1 MLTTTVAGRTWH
13 FDHSIGHFVGPQG
26 YTYPTPI
33 AMTPTG
39 TMYVADIGLA
49 EYSGAG
55 GLGSKIYK
63 HRIEDE
69 FLGEM
74 GAGDLRWPEGLALA
88 ARRFRLVRRRL
99 PPPDLRLRRRRLADR
114 RVG

>member
-13 FDHSIGHFVGPQG
+13 FEHSIGHFVGPQG

-33 AMTPTG
+33 AMTPAG

-69 FLGEM
+69 FLG
-74 GAGDLRWPEGLALA
+74 GDGRGPT
-88 ARRFRLVRRRL
+88 
-99 PPPDLRLRRRRLADR
+99 
-114 RVG
+114 